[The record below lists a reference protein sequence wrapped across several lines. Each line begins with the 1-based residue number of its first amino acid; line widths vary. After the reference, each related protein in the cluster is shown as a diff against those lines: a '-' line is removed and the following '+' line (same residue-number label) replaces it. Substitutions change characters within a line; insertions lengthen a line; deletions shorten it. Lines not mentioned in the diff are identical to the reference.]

1 MLVVILV
8 GVEVRLLEILVV
20 DRNASGNI
28 RQEVGVEVRLLEILV
43 VDRNASGNISR
54 SRSKTARNISSR
66 QEC

>member
-1 MLVVILV
+1 MVILV

-28 RQEVGVEVRLLEILV
+28 
-43 VDRNASGNISR
+43 SS
-54 SRSKTARNISSR
+54 SRSKTASNIRLRLLVVNISSR

>member
-8 GVEVRLLEILVV
+8 
-20 DRNASGNI
+20 
-28 RQEVGVEVRLLEILV
+28 VEVRLLEILV
-43 VDRNASGNISR
+43 VDRNASGNISS

>member
-1 MLVVILV
+1 MVILV
-8 GVEVRLLEILVV
+8 GVVRLL
-20 DRNASGNI
+20 
-28 RQEVGVEVRLLEILV
+28 EVRLLEILV

>member
-8 GVEVRLLEILVV
+8 V
-20 DRNASGNI
+20 
-28 RQEVGVEVRLLEILV
+28 VEVRLLEILV

>member
-8 GVEVRLLEILVV
+8 V
-20 DRNASGNI
+20 
-28 RQEVGVEVRLLEILV
+28 VEVRLLEILV
-43 VDRNASGNISR
+43 VDRNASGNISS

>member
-1 MLVVILV
+1 MVILV

-28 RQEVGVEVRLLEILV
+28 
-43 VDRNASGNISR
+43 

>member
-28 RQEVGVEVRLLEILV
+28 
-43 VDRNASGNISR
+43 S